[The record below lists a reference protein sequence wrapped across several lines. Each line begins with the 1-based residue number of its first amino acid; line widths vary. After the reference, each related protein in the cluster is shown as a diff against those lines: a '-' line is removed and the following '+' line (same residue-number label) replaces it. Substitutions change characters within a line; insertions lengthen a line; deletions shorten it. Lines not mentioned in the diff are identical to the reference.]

1 MSESRIESRLPFPA
15 AYLAHGVIGREFR
28 AQMPA
33 MLALVLIVG
42 VASGL
47 MVYNAMARQVPLP
60 GDSYQDVFR
69 MLAVFATLICG
80 IICGAQEEEDGTAD
94 FPRRLPVGRVRV
106 LFEKVMGAV
115 LAFAAWAILSI
126 IVMTVISGYGPEKA
140 TFGALLEKV
149 PDASRDRSMVVILF
163 STGVLCGF
171 LARKAVLAALLAG
184 ILSAATA
191 FGIGLIY
198 DQMSLNF
205 NAQPMTV
212 YVISAFYLALAA
224 VFFVRREGR

>member
-1 MSESRIESRLPFPA
+1 MSEIRLSSRLPGPLS
-15 AYLAHGVIGREFR
+15 YVAHGVIGREFR

-42 VASGL
+42 IACGV
-47 MVYNAMARQVPLP
+47 MVYNAIARQAPLP
-60 GDSYQDVFR
+60 NTSYMDVFR
-69 MLAVFATLICG
+69 MLAVFAALICG
-80 IICGAQEEEDGTAD
+80 IICGAEEEENGTAD
-94 FPRRLPVGRVRV
+94 FPRRLPLGRVRV
-106 LFEKVMGAV
+106 LVEKVMGAV
-115 LAFAAWAILSI
+115 LAFAAWAVLAM
-126 IVMTVISGYGPEKA
+126 IVMTVVSGYGPEKA
-140 TFGALLEKV
+140 TFETLLAKV
-149 PDASRDRSMVVILF
+149 PDASRDRSMIAILF

-191 FGIGLIY
+191 FGVGLIY
-198 DQMSLNF
+198 DGMNLNF

-212 YVISAFYLALAA
+212 YAISAFYLVLAA